1 MSKRFTFIDLFAGA
15 GGFSEGFLQAVQG
28 DARFDFLLA
37 SDINE
42 NCELTHLARY
52 NVQMGMDVEFL
63 CKDITDPDFVPSIK
77 KGVNG
82 RDVDV
87 VCGGPPCQSFSLA
100 GKRRG
105 SDKKDDLFRKY
116 LDVIAELRP
125 KYFVMENVKGILTK
139 DKGRVKRRIGDE
151 IGGFFTLSTVRAFER
166 RVNKAL
172 SSGSRLEK
180 AVMRLTASK
189 VASSVAGEPKAA
201 ELGVQ
206 SWGASILLL
215 QEEWKAWTTRH
226 VTYDESKSGALVNT
240 VRHGLL
246 LLQDIPKMEGVRNE
260 LIQIRHR
267 ARIDNDAFVDEWED
281 FMLGLTV
288 EGVCNR
294 VTWALEGLAQS
305 KSKAAKA
312 ELERFGEVV
321 TLLAGGWKDC
331 LAWIGGTFEEDQS
344 AWLTSKSEYTLCGPF
359 VLNSRDFGVPQSRE
373 RVIFVGARKDQ
384 LPISGF
390 EDSHQPP
397 VSVAEALADLA
408 GIGNGEVVQR
418 YADLPQ
424 AQSDFA
430 KAARKGRL
438 AEAGHS
444 VRKPLYYRNMAAF
457 DNGDGAGAE
466 LHNHEM
472 SKQSET
478 VIARLDC
485 IVQSG
490 GYVEAQATLKK
501 KGLTSKKRNYN
512 LLDPEGVSP
521 TVVTMPDDFV
531 HYAEP
536 RALTVREMARL
547 QSFDDDFVFQGKR
560 STGGEKRAVEVPQYT
575 LVGNAVPPLMAK
587 GIATELLKKIQ

>member
-1 MSKRFTFIDLFAGA
+1 MQRRYTFIDLFAGA
-15 GGFSEGFLQAVQG
+15 GGFSEGFLQSIEG

-63 CKDITDPDFVPSIK
+63 CKDITDADFVPSLK

-139 DKGRVKRRIGDE
+139 DNGKVKRRIGEE
-151 IGGFFTLSTVRAFER
+151 IGGFFSLNTARAFDR
-166 RVNKAL
+166 RATKAM
-172 SSGSRLEK
+172 SGASRLEK
-180 AVMRLTASK
+180 AVMRLAVSK
-189 VASSVAGEPKAA
+189 VANSVAGAPKAA
-201 ELGVQ
+201 LLGSE
-206 SWGASILLL
+206 SWNDSILLL
-215 QEEWKAWTTRH
+215 QDEWKGWTTQH
-226 VTYDESKSGALVNT
+226 IAYDESKSGALVNT
-240 VRHGLL
+240 IRHGIL
-246 LLQDIPKMEGVRNE
+246 LLQDVPRMEKVRKE
-260 LIQIRHR
+260 IIQIRHK

-288 EGVCNR
+288 EGVCNK
-294 VTWALEGLAQS
+294 VGWALEGLAQT
-305 KSKAAKA
+305 KSSAAMN
-312 ELERFGEVV
+312 ELKRFGEVIS
-321 TLLAGGWKDC
+321 LLSCGWKEC
-331 LAWIGGTFEEDQS
+331 LTWIGGTFEEEQLV
-344 AWLTSKSEYTLCGPF
+344 WLGAKSEYTLCGPF

-384 LPISGF
+384 EPIESF
-390 EDSHQPP
+390 ENSHQPT
-397 VSVAEALADLA
+397 VNVAEALADLA
-408 GIGNGEVVQR
+408 GIGNGEVVSQ
-418 YADLPQ
+418 YVDLP
-424 AQSDFA
+424 AADSAFA
-430 KAARKGRL
+430 KAARNGRL
-438 AEAGHS
+438 SRAGHS
-444 VRKPLYYRNMAAF
+444 VRKPLYYRNMSAF
-457 DNGDGAGAE
+457 DNGEGLSAE

-472 SKQSET
+472 SNQSET
-478 VIARLDC
+478 VISRLDC
-485 IVQSG
+485 IVQCG
-490 GYVEAQATLKK
+490 GYAEAQETLKK

-512 LLDPEGVSP
+512 LLDPKGTSP

-587 GIATELLKKIQ
+587 GIASELLKKIQ